1 MGPAIEGL
9 QRICLKLYAAEPGIS
24 DQVFVPI
31 FHDWIRDQALEDLV
45 LFDVADY
52 AHVPESPGIVL
63 VTHEA
68 SFSLDRSDGL
78 FGLLAQRRV
87 DGSGVAADM
96 IATTLRHALQVAAKL
111 EGDPRLSGKLGF
123 DRSRVLIAANDR
135 LRAPNT
141 DEGYHAFEPVV
152 RAAIGAVFADSA
164 PRVTRVTNDP
174 RDRLAADVR
183 VGAALLLS
191 PPMKLCSP
199 LNTGGHR
206 I

>member
-9 QRICLKLYAAEPGIS
+9 QRICLKLYAPEPGIG
-24 DQVFVPI
+24 DQAFVPI
-31 FHDWIRDQALEDLV
+31 FHGWIRDQALEDLV

-87 DGSGVAADM
+87 DGSGGAADM
-96 IATTLRHALQVAAKL
+96 VATTLRHALQVAAKL
-111 EGDPRLSGKLGF
+111 EGDPRLSGKLVF
-123 DRSRVLIAANDR
+123 DRSRVVIEANDR

-141 DEGYHAFEPVV
+141 DDGYRAFEPVL
-152 RAAIGAVFADSA
+152 RAAVEAVFADSA
-164 PRVTRVTNDP
+164 PKVTRVTNDA
-174 RDRLAADVR
+174 RDRLAAEVL
-183 VGAALLLS
+183 VGAAATLA
-191 PPMKLCSP
+191 P
-199 LNTGGHR
+199 
-206 I
+206 

>member
-1 MGPAIEGL
+1 MGPAIDGL
-9 QRICLKLYAAEPGIS
+9 QRICVKLYAPEPGVG
-24 DQVFVPI
+24 DQAFIPI
-31 FHDWIRDQALEDLV
+31 FHEWIRDQAIDNLV

-87 DGSGVAADM
+87 NGSDEAADM

-111 EGDPRLSGKLGF
+111 EEDPRLAGKLAF
-123 DRSRVLIAANDR
+123 DRSRVVIEANDR

-141 DEGYHAFEPVV
+141 DEGYRALEPVV
-152 RAAIGAVFADSA
+152 STAIKAVLSDGS
-164 PRVTRVTNDP
+164 PRVTRVDNDP
-174 RDRLAADVR
+174 RDRLAAEVR
-183 VGAALLLS
+183 VGVAATQA
-191 PPMKLCSP
+191 P
-199 LNTGGHR
+199 
-206 I
+206 

>member
-1 MGPAIEGL
+1 M
-9 QRICLKLYAAEPGIS
+9 
-24 DQVFVPI
+24 
-31 FHDWIRDQALEDLV
+31 

-87 DGSGVAADM
+87 NGSGEAADM

-111 EGDPRLSGKLGF
+111 EDDPRLAGKLAF
-123 DRSRVLIAANDR
+123 DRSRVMIEANDR

-141 DEGYHAFEPVV
+141 DEGYRTLEPVV
-152 RAAIGAVFADSA
+152 STAIKAVFSDST
-164 PRVTRVTNDP
+164 PKVTRVNNDP
-174 RDRLAADVR
+174 RDRLAANVS
-183 VGAALLLS
+183 VGGCGHAGPLK
-191 PPMKLCSP
+191 PCPIP
-199 LNTGGHR
+199 LNNPLPRCVAQPWTKSTSSC
-206 I
+206 

>member
-1 MGPAIEGL
+1 MDWTIEGL
-9 QRICLKLYAAEPGIS
+9 QRICLKMYAPEPGIG
-24 DQVFVPI
+24 DQAFVPI
-31 FHDWIRDQALEDLV
+31 FHEWIRDQALENLV

-78 FGLLAQRRV
+78 FGLMAQRRV
-87 DGSGVAADM
+87 NGSGEAADM

-111 EGDPRLSGKLGF
+111 EDDHRLTGKLAF
-123 DRSRVLIAANDR
+123 DRSRVMIEANDR
-135 LRAPNT
+135 LHAPNT
-141 DEGYHAFEPVV
+141 DEGYRALEPVV
-152 RAAIGAVFADSA
+152 STAIRAVFSDST

-183 VGAALLLS
+183 VGVTATRA
-191 PPMKLCSP
+191 P
-199 LNTGGHR
+199 
-206 I
+206 

>member
-1 MGPAIEGL
+1 MGRTIEGL
-9 QRICLKLYAAEPGIS
+9 QRICLKLYAPEQGIG
-24 DQVFVPI
+24 DQAFVPI
-31 FHDWIRDQALEDLV
+31 FHEWIRDQALENLV

-87 DGSGVAADM
+87 NGSGEAADM

-111 EGDPRLSGKLGF
+111 EDDPRLAGKLAF
-123 DRSRVLIAANDR
+123 DRSRVMIEANDR

-141 DEGYHAFEPVV
+141 DEGYRTLEPVV
-152 RAAIGAVFADSA
+152 STAIKAVFSDST
-164 PRVTRVTNDP
+164 PKVTRVNNDP
-174 RDRLAADVR
+174 RDRLAANVS
-183 VGAALLLS
+183 VGAAATQA
-191 PPMKLCSP
+191 P
-199 LNTGGHR
+199 
-206 I
+206 